1 MTLAAGDWPAI
12 VWREIQLKPCG
23 TRLEF
28 IVELLKLA
36 LASVPHIIGEFYG
49 YDWVGFGF
57 TMPVGMERV
66 DVRSSACMFPS
77 IPILRVI
84 LYLSSSRIILLCT
97 GRGFVRHDGG

>member
-36 LASVPHIIGEFYG
+36 LASVPPIIGEFYG

-57 TMPVGMERV
+57 TMPVGTERV
-66 DVRSSACMFPS
+66 MLPS
-77 IPILRVI
+77 IPIPRVT

-97 GRGFVRHDGG
+97 GRSFVRHDGG